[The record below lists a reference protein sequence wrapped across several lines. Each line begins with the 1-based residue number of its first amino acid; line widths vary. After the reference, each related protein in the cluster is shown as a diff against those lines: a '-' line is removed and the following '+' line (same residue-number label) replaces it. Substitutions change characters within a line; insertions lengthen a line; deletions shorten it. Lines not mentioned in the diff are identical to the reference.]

1 MVGLVCVRI
10 LPGARNPLS
19 SKHEKARAVYQTVRA
34 LLLPLAHN
42 LTVHLPLFLRKP
54 LDQDNHGVTHH
65 EVGVLMP
72 VGVIA
77 HADGA
82 VGQIAE
88 HAAAVLPGDGSV
100 PAAAHGV
107 ALLRAI
113 EGVRL
118 GGTPPADRG
127 WRCTAAP
134 AG

>member
-10 LPGARNPLS
+10 LPEARNPLS

-88 HAAAVLPGDGSV
+88 HAAAMVAYRRLP
-100 PAAAHGV
+100 
-107 ALLRAI
+107 
-113 EGVRL
+113 
-118 GGTPPADRG
+118 TG
-127 WRCTAAP
+127 WRCSAP
-134 AG
+134 SKGLDWVVLLPQIGDGGVPQLPLDEPGV